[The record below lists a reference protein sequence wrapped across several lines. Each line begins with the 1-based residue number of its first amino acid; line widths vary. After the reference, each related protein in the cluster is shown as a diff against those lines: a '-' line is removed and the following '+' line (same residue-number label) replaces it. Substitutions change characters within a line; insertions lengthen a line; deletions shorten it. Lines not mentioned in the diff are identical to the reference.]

1 MLLVGWLQS
10 PITPVGRHGRV
21 RVGDADFLVFA
32 CFAAFSFAFSSLVG
46 VGDRIYVA
54 DRKTFPTDVGPNE

>member
-1 MLLVGWLQS
+1 MLLVGRLQA

-32 CFAAFSFAFSSLVG
+32 CLACFFVPLSGFVG
-46 VGDRIYVA
+46 VGDRIYMA